1 MGYREWRERQ
11 LAKTEERAAKLEARY
26 AELDAKSKA
35 LDAERVKRREDAT
48 AEAQREWAQRRA
60 AVLREDHDDLVRRSE
75 ALGIPVPSPDR
86 QMRGRGL
93 AALGELVVRDG
104 SGVEGGTVDAYEAW
118 RDRIIVEE
126 SMVAKQARGESLSL
140 MDRAALKAARF
151 GSR

>member
-1 MGYREWRERQ
+1 MQAR
-11 LAKTEERAAKLEARY
+11 ADERAVR
-26 AELDAKSKA
+26 
-35 LDAERVKRREDAT
+35 AERR
-48 AEAQREWAQRRA
+48 AEVESAKAERASESTLSWAESRA
-60 AVLREDHDDLVRRSE
+60 RALGEDHEDLAARAS
-75 ALGIPVPSPDR
+75 ALGIPLPSPDR
-86 QMRGRGL
+86 RMRGRGL

-126 SMVAKQARGESLSL
+126 SMAAKVARGESLSL

>member
-1 MGYREWRERQ
+1 MQARADERVVRAEQ
-11 LAKTEERAAKLEARY
+11 RAADAR
-26 AELDAKSKA
+26 AEVESARSVRASESTLSWAESRARA
-35 LDAERVKRREDAT
+35 LGEVHE
-48 AEAQREWAQRRA
+48 
-60 AVLREDHDDLVRRSE
+60 DLVSRAE
-75 ALGIPVPSPDR
+75 ALGIPLPSPDR